1 LTAWLAGGWLEGW
14 VEGWRRLLCTAQWRS
29 GCTRRCHS
37 HSCPTAPLTRSPVLM
52 QCPKNCA
59 VCTSNAKCTT
69 CLEGFNLNTEDMKC
83 VAPVPAPA
91 PAPEAETEAAA

>member
-1 LTAWLAGGWLEGW
+1 M
-14 VEGWRRLLCTAQWRS
+14 
-29 GCTRRCHS
+29 
-37 HSCPTAPLTRSPVLM
+37 LM

>member
-1 LTAWLAGGWLEGW
+1 MQPLPPNSPLPL
-14 VEGWRRLLCTAQWRS
+14 LLC
-29 GCTRRCHS
+29 
-37 HSCPTAPLTRSPVLM
+37 PVL

-69 CLEGFNLNTEDMKC
+69 CLEGFSLNAEDMKC

-91 PAPEAETEAAA
+91 PAPEAENEAAAWEAARRCKTQMTLSKAHK

>member
-1 LTAWLAGGWLEGW
+1 ML
-14 VEGWRRLLCTAQWRS
+14 V
-29 GCTRRCHS
+29 
-37 HSCPTAPLTRSPVLM
+37 SPVL

-59 VCTSNAKCTT
+59 VCTSNVKCTT

-91 PAPEAETEAAA
+91 PPRFLPLVPVGAWVLFFFVGGVIGVLV